1 MITSNRPKVNTY
13 RITQHPGLCGEDVAR
28 CTHEMWKGKHI
39 FTSDVYGQRYKN
51 KHHAFEVPDLFY
63 RKA

>member
-1 MITSNRPKVNTY
+1 MSHY
-13 RITQHPGLCGEDVAR
+13 CTQHRNVKSK
-28 CTHEMWKGKHI
+28 TYT